1 MMMMVIMVMV
11 ITWILKGLLLPVVG
25 VAGVV
30 GNAISLVVI
39 HKVSR
44 AAHKSQLLIN
54 TEIENL
60 FNEKKSQADL
70 RLKAS
75 FLRLVT
81 ALSLYDT
88 VDIIIIIIFSSSFGL
103 FYDMSVFFQPLYLN
117 LILVHIFQPH
127 VITKFNYRN

>member
-1 MMMMVIMVMV
+1 MVMV

-44 AAHKSQLLIN
+44 ALHKSQLLIN

-88 VDIIIIIIFSSSFGL
+88 VDIITIIIFFTIIVIISSIIII
-103 FYDMSVFFQPLYLN
+103 
-117 LILVHIFQPH
+117 LIIL
-127 VITKFNYRN
+127 

>member
-1 MMMMVIMVMV
+1 MMVIMVMV

-44 AAHKSQLLIN
+44 APHKSQLLIN

-88 VDIIIIIIFSSSFGL
+88 VDIITIIILFTIIVIISSIIII
-103 FYDMSVFFQPLYLN
+103 
-117 LILVHIFQPH
+117 LIIL
-127 VITKFNYRN
+127 

>member
-1 MMMMVIMVMV
+1 MIRPDDPLKAILPNAQCLIIMMVIMVMA

-44 AAHKSQLLIN
+44 ALHKSQLLIN

-88 VDIIIIIIFSSSFGL
+88 VDIITIIIFFTIIVIISSIIII
-103 FYDMSVFFQPLYLN
+103 
-117 LILVHIFQPH
+117 LIIF
-127 VITKFNYRN
+127 